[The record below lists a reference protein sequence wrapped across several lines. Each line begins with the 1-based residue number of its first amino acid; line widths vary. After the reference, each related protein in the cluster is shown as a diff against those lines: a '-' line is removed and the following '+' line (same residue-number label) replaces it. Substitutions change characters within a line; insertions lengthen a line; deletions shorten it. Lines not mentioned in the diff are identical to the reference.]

1 MSLLCENHTKEI
13 DRLRKKSHT
22 TNNKVSVLQ
31 AVYDDNCK
39 DVDKIKSDITVIKEN
54 HLQHIEGDI
63 RELKTDV
70 SWIKKIQWFSIT
82 TSIGTLI
89 AIVVN
94 TYLTFNK

>member
-1 MSLLCENHTKEI
+1 MTALCENHTKEI
-13 DRLRKKSHT
+13 NRLRKKSHKT
-22 TNNKVSVLQ
+22 DNTVSVLQ

-39 DVDKIKSDITVIKEN
+39 DIDKIKLDIGAIKEN

-70 SWIKKIQWFSIT
+70 SWIKRIQWFSIT
-82 TSIGTLI
+82 TSIATLL